1 MTISQGCIGQMNLFD
16 LIPADKSEKFNP
28 VSEYAMKGSLFANGK
43 KRIIDYFS
51 ENKNQSDRIKF
62 LKNEYGVGGFGF
74 MTDKQCIVHDAMH
87 DAKSHEIQY
96 NDENGTNHKMIISYA
111 QLEREIDRLIT
122 EDKYLAKESD

>member
-1 MTISQGCIGQMNLFD
+1 MNIRQGCIGQMNLFD
-16 LIPADKSEKFNP
+16 LLPADKNEKFNP
-28 VSEYAMKGSLFANGK
+28 VSEYAMKGSLFVDGK
-43 KRIIDYFS
+43 KRIFMYFS

-62 LKNEYGVGGFGF
+62 LKKEYGVGGFGF

>member
-16 LIPADKSEKFNP
+16 LLPSDKSEKFNP
-28 VSEYAMKGSLFANGK
+28 VSEYAMKGSLFVNGK

-51 ENKNQSDRIKF
+51 ENKNQSDRIAF
-62 LKNEYGVGGFGF
+62 LKKEYGVGGFGF

>member
-16 LIPADKSEKFNP
+16 LLPADKNEKFNP
-28 VSEYAMKGSLFANGK
+28 VSEYAMKGSLFANWK

-51 ENKNQSDRIKF
+51 ENKNQSDRIAF
-62 LKNEYGVGGFGF
+62 LKKEYGVGGFGF

-122 EDKYLAKESD
+122 EDKYLAKGE

>member
-28 VSEYAMKGSLFANGK
+28 VSEYAMKGSLFVNGK
-43 KRIIDYFS
+43 KRIFMYFS

-87 DAKSHEIQY
+87 DAKFNEIQY
-96 NDENGTNHKMIISYA
+96 NDENGTNHKMMLSYA
-111 QLEREIDRLIT
+111 QFDLEMDHLIT
-122 EDKYLAKESD
+122 EDKYFAHESD